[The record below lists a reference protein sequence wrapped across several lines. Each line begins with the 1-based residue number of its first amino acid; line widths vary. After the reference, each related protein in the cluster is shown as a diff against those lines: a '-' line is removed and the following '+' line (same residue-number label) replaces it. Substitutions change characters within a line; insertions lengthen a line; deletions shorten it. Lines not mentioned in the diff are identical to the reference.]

1 MRKYITEYIGTFF
14 LMLIVLAAGDPLA
27 IGAILMAMI
36 FAGAHISG
44 AHYNPAV
51 TLAVLIRGRIKLPE
65 AVGYVMVQI
74 AGALTAVL
82 IINIMVGD
90 APRNLLDLE
99 GKITEAIIAEVLGT
113 MALAYVVLNV
123 ATAKGT
129 AANGFYG
136 LAIGFTIFACA
147 TGLGKFS
154 GGAFN
159 PAVAIGAST
168 ANLFAWNYIWIYL
181 LGCFG
186 GAILAALV
194 FRISNPDDR

>member
-82 IINIMVGD
+82 LINIMVGD
-90 APRNLLDLE
+90 APRTLLDLE
-99 GKITEAIIAEVLGT
+99 GKIPEAILAEVLGT
-113 MALAYVVLNV
+113 FALAYVVLNV

-129 AANGFYG
+129 AANSFYG

-147 TGLGKFS
+147 AGLGKFS

-168 ANLFAWNYIWIYL
+168 ANLFAWNNIWIYL

-186 GAILAALV
+186 GAVLAALV

>member
-51 TLAVLIRGRIKLPE
+51 TIAVLIRGRIQLPE
-65 AVGYVMVQI
+65 AVGYIMVQI

-82 IINIMVGD
+82 LINIMVGD
-90 APRNLLDLE
+90 APRTLMDLD
-99 GKITEAIIAEVLGT
+99 GKVFEAIIAEVIGT

-136 LAIGFTIFACA
+136 LAIGFTVFACA
-147 TGLGKFS
+147 MGLGRFS

-168 ANLFAWNYIWIYL
+168 ANVFAWTNIWIYL
-181 LGCFG
+181 VGCFG
-186 GAILAALV
+186 GAILAALI
-194 FRISNPDDR
+194 FRISNPDDK